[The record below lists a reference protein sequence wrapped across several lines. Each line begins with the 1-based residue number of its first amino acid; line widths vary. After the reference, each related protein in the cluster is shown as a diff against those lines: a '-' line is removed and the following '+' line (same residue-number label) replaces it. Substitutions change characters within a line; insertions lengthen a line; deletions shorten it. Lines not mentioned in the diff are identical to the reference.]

1 MSSFLYDWTPDN
13 KQNIFDSIISDISK
27 RLDSNEQHPI
37 NDNFSKF
44 ESFIK
49 MYPKIL
55 RLSET
60 YKKNPG
66 EFINFFVEV
75 GQETLKRSE
84 NILLNEMNEKLKK
97 FVATK
102 DIKLSSEMITQLDS
116 LLSFLKSKNQEVKQT
131 NEVNK

>member
-1 MSSFLYDWTPDN
+1 MSESENNPIEFKRNL
-13 KQNIFDSIISDISK
+13 FDDILTDVSK
-27 RLDSNEQHPI
+27 RLFSNEQHPI

-49 MYPKIL
+49 LYPKIL

-66 EFINFFVEV
+66 EFVNFFVEV

-84 NILLNEMNEKLKK
+84 NILLTEMNEKLKK
-97 FVATK
+97 FVSTK
-102 DIKLSSEMITQLDS
+102 DIKLTGEMITQLDN
-116 LLSFLKSKNQEVKQT
+116 LLSFLKEKNQEVKQQ
-131 NEVNK
+131 NEVVK

>member
-1 MSSFLYDWTPDN
+1 MSKLYDFNPDDPRPVLEN
-13 KQNIFDSIISDISK
+13 IISDLSDRFSK
-27 RLDSNEQHPI
+27 VSEHPI

-55 RLSET
+55 RLSES

-84 NILLNEMNEKLKK
+84 NILLTEMNEKLKK
-97 FVATK
+97 FVSTK
-102 DIKLSSEMITQLDS
+102 DIKISGEMITQLDN
-116 LLSFLKSKNQEVKQT
+116 LLMFLKEKNQEVKQN